1 MKFICSKSDLLNGV
15 NIVSKAV
22 SNRSTMSI
30 LECILID
37 TTKDEISLTGNDTE
51 LGIETIINGQ
61 IIERG
66 IVALEAKIFSEIVRK
81 LPDSDITIDVDANYK
96 TLITCEKAKFTILG
110 KSGEEYTY
118 LPEIE
123 KQNSIIISQ
132 MNFRDIVKQTIFSV
146 ADNGDDTPG
155 QQTMKG
161 ELFEVF
167 GDSIRLSSLDGHRIS
182 IRRLQLRD
190 VYDAEKVIVP
200 GKSLSEI
207 AKIVNGGAEDDV
219 EISFS
224 SNHIMFEFGRTKVV
238 SRLIEGNFFDIDK
251 MNSSNYETKINV
263 NRKEFVDCI
272 DRACLLVKEGD
283 KKPIILNITDGVVT
297 MMINSIVGSMK
308 EDLDITK
315 EGKDLMI
322 AFNPKF
328 MLDALRVI
336 EDEYIDLYMVNSKA
350 PCFIKN
356 NAESYI
362 YVVLPVNFT
371 TVQ

>member
-1 MKFICSKSDLLNGV
+1 MKFICGKSDLLNGV

-30 LECILID
+30 LECILIN
-37 TTKDEISLTGNDTE
+37 TTRDEISLTGNDTE
-51 LGIETIINGQ
+51 LGIETIIEGQ

-81 LPDSDITIDVDANYK
+81 LPDSDITIEVDSTYK
-96 TLITCEKAKFTILG
+96 TVITCEKAKFTIIG
-110 KSGEEYTY
+110 KSGEDFTY
-118 LPEIE
+118 LPDIE
-123 KQNSIIISQ
+123 KNNSIILSQ

-146 ADNGDDTPG
+146 ADGGDDTPG

-167 GDSIRLSSLDGHRIS
+167 GDAMRLSSLDGHRIS

-190 VYDAEKVIVP
+190 VYDPEKVIVP
-200 GKSLSEI
+200 GKSLNEI
-207 AKIVNGGAEDDV
+207 SKIVNGGAEDDI

-224 SNHIMFEFGRTKVV
+224 NNHIMFEFGNTKVV

-251 MNSSNYETKINV
+251 MNSSNYETKITV
-263 NRKEFVDCI
+263 NRKDFVDCI

-283 KKPIILNITDGVVT
+283 KKPIILNIQDETVT

-308 EDLDITK
+308 EDLDINK
-315 EGKDLMI
+315 EGKDIMI

-328 MLDALRVI
+328 MLDVLRVI
-336 EDEYIDLYMVNSKA
+336 DEETIDIYMVNSKA

-356 NAESYI
+356 ESESYV
-362 YVVLPVNFT
+362 YVVLPVNFVA
-371 TVQ
+371 VQ

>member
-1 MKFICSKSDLLNGV
+1 MKFICSKSNLLNGV

-22 SNRSTMSI
+22 PNRSTMSI
-30 LECILID
+30 LECILIN
-37 TTKDEISLTGNDTE
+37 TTRDVISLTGNDTE
-51 LGIETIINGQ
+51 LGIETIIEGQ

-81 LPDSDITIDVDANYK
+81 LPDDQITIDVDANYK
-96 TLITCEKAKFTILG
+96 TFITCGKAKFTIIG
-110 KSGEEYTY
+110 KSGEDFTY
-118 LPEIE
+118 LPDIE
-123 KQNSIIISQ
+123 KNNSIILNQ

-146 ADNGDDTPG
+146 ADGG
-155 QQTMKG
+155 EGSSVQQTTKG

-167 GDSIRLSSLDGHRIS
+167 GDYMRLSSLDGHRIS

-190 VYDAEKVIVP
+190 EYENEKVIVP
-200 GKSLSEI
+200 GKSLNEI
-207 AKIVNGGAEDDV
+207 SKIVSGGAEDDI

-224 SNHIMFEFGRTKVV
+224 SNHIMFEFGNTKVV
-238 SRLIEGNFFDIDK
+238 SRLIDGEFFDIDK
-251 MNSSNYETKINV
+251 MSYSDYETKVTI
-263 NRKEFVDCI
+263 NRKDFVDCI

-283 KKPIILNITDGVVT
+283 KKPIVLNIKDGVTT
-297 MMINSIVGSMK
+297 MSINSIVGSMN
-308 EDLDITK
+308 EDLDIVK
-315 EGKDLMI
+315 DGKDLMI

-328 MLDALRVI
+328 LLDALRVI
-336 EDEYIDLYMVNSKA
+336 EDDTIDLYMVNAKA

-356 NAESYI
+356 EEESYI

>member
-1 MKFICSKSDLLNGV
+1 MKFVCRKSDLLNGV

-22 SNRSTMSI
+22 TNKSTMSI
-30 LECILID
+30 LECILIN
-37 TTKDEISLTGNDTE
+37 TTRDEISLTGNDTE
-51 LGIETIINGQ
+51 LGIETIIDGE

-81 LPDSDITIDVDANYK
+81 LPDNNITIEVDSTYK
-96 TLITCEKAKFTILG
+96 TLITCEKAKFTIIG
-110 KSGEEYTY
+110 KSGEDFTY
-118 LPEIE
+118 LPELE
-123 KQNSIIISQ
+123 KNNSLIMSQ
-132 MNFRDIVKQTIFSV
+132 MNFRDIIKQTIFSV
-146 ADNGDDTPG
+146 ADTGDDTPG
-155 QQTMKG
+155 QQTMRG

-167 GDSIRLSSLDGHRIS
+167 GDSMRLSSLDGHRIS

-190 VYDAEKVIVP
+190 VYDPESVIVP

-207 AKIVNGGAEDDV
+207 SKIVTGGADDDI

-224 SNHIMFEFGRTKVV
+224 KNHICFEFGKTKVV
-238 SRLIEGNFFDIDK
+238 SRLIEGTFFDLNK
-251 MNSSNYETKINV
+251 LNSSIYETKVTI

-283 KKPIILNITDGVVT
+283 KKPIILNIQDGTVT

-336 EDEYIDLYMVNSKA
+336 EDETIYLYMVNSKA

-356 NAESYI
+356 NVESYI